1 MVINMISCIVAITL
15 AIAATIFNKVYH
27 PTRRELRRIL
37 GFKNEE
43 LSRSELW
50 DRINLIISNNNGRK
64 IIRNGY
70 HIFIR
75 PYNANKNNEQTATI
89 YCGNNITLAVGRRFD
104 LKLGRVRN
112 ICDVT
117 FSENTDSYIHM
128 IRAWG
133 TMNDVSRLLGSRKI
147 PVQENRKVII
157 KRYRDYIL
165 ERIL

>member
-1 MVINMISCIVAITL
+1 MVINMISCITAVAL
-15 AIAATIFNKVYH
+15 AAAASIFIKVYR

-50 DRINLIISNNNGRK
+50 DRINLIISNNSGRK

-75 PYNANKNNEQTATI
+75 PYNANKNNEQMATI
-89 YCGNNITLAVGRRFD
+89 YCGNNITLAVGRIFD
-104 LKLGRVRN
+104 PVLGRVRN
-112 ICDVT
+112 VCKVT
-117 FSENTDSYIHM
+117 FSEDTESYVHM
-128 IRAWG
+128 IRTWG

-157 KRYRDYIL
+157 KRFSDYIL
-165 ERIL
+165 DRIL

>member
-1 MVINMISCIVAITL
+1 MVINIISCIAAITL
-15 AIAATIFNKVYH
+15 AAAASIFIKVYR

-104 LKLGRVRN
+104 HKLGRVRN
-112 ICDVT
+112 VCDVT
-117 FSENTDSYIHM
+117 FPEDTESYLYM
-128 IRAWG
+128 IRTCG

-157 KRYRDYIL
+157 KRFRDYIL
-165 ERIL
+165 DRIL

>member
-1 MVINMISCIVAITL
+1 MVISIISCITAVAL
-15 AIAATIFNKVYH
+15 AAAASIFIKVYR

-75 PYNANKNNEQTATI
+75 PYNANKNNEQMATI
-89 YCGNNITLAVGRRFD
+89 YCGNNITLSVGRIFD
-104 LKLGRVRN
+104 PKLGRVRN
-112 ICDVT
+112 VCDVT
-117 FSENTDSYIHM
+117 FPEDTESYLYM

-157 KRYRDYIL
+157 KRFRDYIL
-165 ERIL
+165 DRIL

>member
-1 MVINMISCIVAITL
+1 MVINIISCIAAITL
-15 AIAATIFNKVYH
+15 AEAASIFIKVYR

-50 DRINLIISNNNGRK
+50 DRINLIISNNNGRE

-104 LKLGRVRN
+104 RKLGRVRN
-112 ICDVT
+112 VCDVT
-117 FSENTDSYIHM
+117 FPEDTESYLYM
-128 IRAWG
+128 IRTCG

-147 PVQENRKVII
+147 PVKENRKVII
-157 KRYRDYIL
+157 KRFRDYIL
-165 ERIL
+165 DRIL

>member
-1 MVINMISCIVAITL
+1 MVISIISCITAITL
-15 AIAATIFNKVYH
+15 AAAASIFIKVYR
-27 PTRRELRRIL
+27 PTRRELRRIM
-37 GFKNEE
+37 GFKNGE

-75 PYNANKNNEQTATI
+75 PYNANKNNEQMATI

-104 LKLGRVRN
+104 LKLGRMRN
-112 ICDVT
+112 VCDVT
-117 FSENTDSYIHM
+117 FPEDTESYIHM
-128 IRAWG
+128 IRTWG

-157 KRYRDYIL
+157 KRFRDYIL
-165 ERIL
+165 DRIL

>member
-1 MVINMISCIVAITL
+1 MVISIISCITAVAL
-15 AIAATIFNKVYH
+15 AAAASIFIKVYR
-27 PTRRELRRIL
+27 PTRRELRRIM
-37 GFKNEE
+37 GFNNEE
-43 LSRSELW
+43 LSRSEIL
-50 DRINLIISNNNGRK
+50 DRINLIIENNNGRK

-89 YCGNNITLAVGRRFD
+89 YCCNNITLAVGRRFD
-104 LKLGRVRN
+104 PKLGRVRN
-112 ICDVT
+112 VCDVT
-117 FSENTDSYIHM
+117 FPEDTESYLYM

-157 KRYRDYIL
+157 KRYRNYIL
-165 ERIL
+165 ERVL